1 MTRVILE
8 NIDKIYAGRHGAA
21 GPHAVRGIN
30 LTIGSGQLV
39 TLLGPSGCGKTTTL
53 RMLAGFETPTSGRI
67 FIDDQDITNKPVN
80 QRGIGMVFQSYA
92 LFPHM
97 SVRENISFGLNVQQL
112 SRDEIHSRVEDVMD
126 IMALRRF
133 ADNAPAQLS
142 GGQQQRVALARTVVT
157 RPRVLL
163 FDEPLSN
170 LDAQLRERMRD
181 ELRMLQ
187 QRLGITSLY
196 VTHDQNEAMAISD
209 RVIVMNGGVIE
220 QDDAPTNIYARPAT
234 AFVAE
239 FMGKA
244 NILKAAVETT
254 EEDRPGVRI
263 GGAMLQLDW
272 PGHTLRA
279 GETIDC
285 VIRPEQI
292 SIDPTGPVETSVERV
307 VYQGAYVEYGVSI
320 DGQPCNVIDYRYH
333 ANGIRSPGETL
344 RLGFG
349 ASTPWPLGPTKRHV
363 HT

>member
-8 NIDKIYAGRHGAA
+8 NIDKIYAGRNGAT
-21 GPHAVRGIN
+21 GPHAVRGVN
-30 LTIGSGQLV
+30 LTVESGQLV

-67 FIDDQDITNKPVN
+67 LIDGRDITTKPVN

-112 SRDEIHSRVEDVMD
+112 SREEIDRRVED
-126 IMALRRF
+126 ILETMALQPF
-133 ADNAPAQLS
+133 ADNAPARLS

-170 LDAQLRERMRD
+170 LDAQLRERMRN

-220 QDDAPTNIYARPAT
+220 QDDAPTNIYARPAS

-244 NILKAAVETT
+244 NILKAVVETVAP
-254 EEDRPGVRI
+254 DRPSVRI
-263 GGAMLQLDW
+263 GGAFLWPDW
-272 PGHTLRA
+272 PDHRLRA

-292 SIDPTGPVETSVERV
+292 SIDPAGPVETRVERV
-307 VYQGAYVEYGVSI
+307 VYQGAYVEYSVSI
-320 DGQPCNVIDYRYH
+320 DGQACNVIDYRH
-333 ANGIRSPGETL
+333 HINGIRSSGETL
-344 RLGFG
+344 RLGFD
-349 ASTPWPLGPTKRHV
+349 ASAPWPLASTTRQV